1 MARAVLE
8 LEFRDK
14 ITAGLKSVEGQLK
27 SLSQTASAIKFSAFA
42 VAASAVIDTAKQI
55 AQVVQAVASAGKE
68 VIQTDIQFEATLRN
82 LTNATTEQVE
92 QAKEYADV
100 LARKLALDD
109 DEVKRLSAIALSM
122 GAQTQHLTK
131 LLEVSRAYSLA
142 IGVDMQTALQ
152 TLVRAGEGY
161 TTLLRRQ
168 GIFLDET
175 RVKSQGLSYVLD
187 EVAKRFD
194 FVNQYAESG
203 AGKYENLQHTLSDV
217 TEEVGRAILNSK
229 GFQETLETLISTIQ
243 AGIPILELLTHT
255 FTVVGYVAKYLVV
268 GPLGTLVSLL
278 KVLFQT
284 AKGFI
289 TGGAKKAIEEFGKAW
304 AETKEYVL
312 EVYTGT
318 KKTAE
323 VTDALA
329 GLSNQIAS
337 NYREIALLQ
346 GQISN
351 IRTKIVQSEIE
362 AYYLAKKNQVALRDS
377 SNAVK
382 DMEFLFAGIES
393 SLQNA
398 EKYLQDMAS
407 ETLRQMERQVRTIS
421 AYIYDFVDSI
431 WEGVR
436 AGKDLVD
443 VLKEAVEELAIAVAK
458 AVVFQLIYRAV
469 SSAIGLPVGPIP
481 AFQSGGVV
489 DRPTL
494 ALVGEKEREY
504 IIPESK
510 FPQPVVYVEVRNA
523 NPDTYARVLVQMS
536 KRAKRMVYSSLAG
549 A

>member
-68 VIQTDIQFEATLRN
+68 AIQTDIQFEATLRN

-100 LARKLALDD
+100 LARKLTLDD
-109 DEVKRLSAIALSM
+109 EEVKRLSALALSM

-255 FTVVGYVAKYLVV
+255 VTVVGYVAKYLVV

-337 NYREIALLQ
+337 NCREIAQLQ
-346 GQISN
+346 GKISY
-351 IRTKIVQSEIE
+351 IRTKIVQSDTE
-362 AYYLAKKNQVALRDS
+362 AYYIAQRNIPNYRKTVDFAKELADYLKSAEESLE
-377 SNAVK
+377 NA
-382 DMEFLFAGIES
+382 G
-393 SLQNA
+393 
-398 EKYLQDMAS
+398 
-407 ETLRQMERQVRTIS
+407 ETLKDLAGAELERMRNTAEMLYYYAS
-421 AYIYDFVDSI
+421 NFVETI

-436 AGKDLVD
+436 AGEDLVD
-443 VLKEAVEELAIAVAK
+443 VLKQAVEELAIAVAK
-458 AVVFQLIYRAV
+458 AVVFQLIYRAA
-469 SSAIGLPVGPIP
+469 SSAVGLPVGPIP

-510 FPQPVVYVEVRNA
+510 FPQPQVFVTVHNA
-523 NPDTYARVLVQMS
+523 NPDTYATVLVKMS